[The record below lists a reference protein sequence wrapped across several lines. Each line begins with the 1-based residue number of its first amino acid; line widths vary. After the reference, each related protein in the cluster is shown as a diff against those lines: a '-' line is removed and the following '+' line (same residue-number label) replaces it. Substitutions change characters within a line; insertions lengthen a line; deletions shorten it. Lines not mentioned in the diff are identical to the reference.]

1 MTLRQDIEDFLT
13 YCEVIKQYSANTV
26 RNYRRTLE
34 RVADF
39 FEKIKII
46 SIEHS
51 SWDHLQKTLAKLD
64 KSLTIPNFLPTNPS
78 WFLPKNK

>member
-1 MTLRQDIEDFLT
+1 M
-13 YCEVIKQYSANTV
+13 
-26 RNYRRTLE
+26 
-34 RVADF
+34 ADF

-64 KSLTIPNFLPTNPS
+64 KSLTIPNFLTATKLV
-78 WFLPKNK
+78 FTKK

>member
-34 RVADF
+34 RMADF

-64 KSLTIPNFLPTNPS
+64 KSLTIPNFLTATKLV
-78 WFLPKNK
+78 FTKK

>member
-1 MTLRQDIEDFLT
+1 M
-13 YCEVIKQYSANTV
+13 

-34 RVADF
+34 RMADF

-64 KSLTIPNFLPTNPS
+64 KSLTIPNFLPTNQVG
-78 WFLPKNK
+78 FYQKKREFG